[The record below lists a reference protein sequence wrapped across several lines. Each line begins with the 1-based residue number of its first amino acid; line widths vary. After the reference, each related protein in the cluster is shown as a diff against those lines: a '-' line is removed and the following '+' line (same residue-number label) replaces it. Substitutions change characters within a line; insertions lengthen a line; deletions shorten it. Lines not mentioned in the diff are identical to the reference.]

1 MPIKDIDTPL
11 SADKL
16 PEEQSELPDKSK
28 SLQKEL
34 LDRGYKSCQGAH
46 EGIWKA
52 LLAKPYKE
60 SYSHAALSA
69 RGLMG
74 YVFTEIAL
82 LPTEKRFGEVI
93 KEILALS
100 TEWRNLNVSGTVTP
114 EKICSLPCE
123 TAGKLDSFFVEF
135 SDQYQTRPRRVGEM
149 LSKTDPS
156 GQPIPEHITEEMIAE
171 WIELDRYF
179 NNVLHHFVST
189 TEEELRGY
197 IGRLETITL
206 EYVLH
211 SSPASQNLEEFD
223 GLIEEMEQHD

>member
-1 MPIKDIDTPL
+1 MPIKDVDTPL

-16 PEEQSELPDKSK
+16 PEQQLDLPDKSK
-28 SLQKEL
+28 SLQNEL
-34 LDRGYKSCQGAH
+34 LDRGYKLCQGTH

-60 SYSHAALSA
+60 SHSHAALSA

-74 YVFTEIAL
+74 YVLTEIAA

-93 KEILALS
+93 NEIRTLS
-100 TEWRNLNVSGTVTP
+100 AEWNSLNVSGTVNH
-114 EKICSLPCE
+114 EKVCSLPCE
-123 TAGKLDSFFVEF
+123 TVSKLDSFFGGF
-135 SDQYQTRPRRVGEM
+135 SDQYQSRPRQVGEM

-171 WIELDRYF
+171 WMELDVYF
-179 NNVLHHFVST
+179 NNVLHHYGST
-189 TEEELRGY
+189 SEEELKKY
-197 IGRLETITL
+197 VGRLETITL

-211 SSPASQNLEEFD
+211 SSPASQNLQEFD
-223 GLIEEMEQHD
+223 GLIEEMEKHE